1 MQPGAVI
8 RQAWDLYKA
17 HWRHLIP
24 IALVVYVLISLL
36 ALLLVVLLGW
46 LGVVVG
52 FLIAIAGIFW
62 LQGALVV
69 AVDDI
74 RDGRADL
81 SISDTLGRVRPRLN
95 TLTLAGFLA
104 TLAIALGLLLLIVP
118 GLYLLT
124 IWLLIV
130 PAIVLERH
138 GVMSSF
144 GRSRELVS
152 GHGWNVFGVIVIT
165 VLILIGV
172 NIVFGIV
179 DEVIDNAW
187 ASLLIDIATQTLT
200 APFLALAWTV
210 TYYELRS
217 LKEETAAPLAL
228 PAEQTSG

>member
-1 MQPGAVI
+1 MRAGAVI
-8 RQAWDLYKA
+8 GQAWELYKA
-17 HWRHLIP
+17 HWHHLLP
-24 IALVVYVLISLL
+24 IALIVYVLISLL

-46 LGVVVG
+46 VG
-52 FLIAIAGIFW
+52 AVAGLLIAVAGIFW

-74 RDGRADL
+74 RDGRPDL
-81 SISDTLGRVRPRLN
+81 SISETLGRVRPRVN
-95 TLTLAGFLA
+95 TLTLAGLVA
-104 TLAIALGLLLLIVP
+104 TLGITVGLILLIVP

-130 PAIVLERH
+130 PAIVLEGH

-165 VLILIGV
+165 VLILFAVYIGFDV
-172 NIVFGIV
+172 L
-179 DEVIDNAW
+179 DLALDNAW

-200 APFLALAWTV
+200 APFLALAWTT
-210 TYYELRS
+210 TYYELRT
-217 LKEETAAPLAL
+217 LKDVAAAPAL
-228 PAEQTSG
+228 PAKQASG